1 LSVVIPRTLQD
12 ALVAT
17 AANPTAQIIQGG
29 TDLMVEINFNHR
41 KPTDVIALRRVEELR
56 GFVFNAQRTQITIG
70 AGLPYQQMEHGEI
83 AEVLPALAQAARTV
97 GSPQIRAT
105 GSIGGNLGTCSPAG
119 DSLPVL
125 SALDANINLQSSG
138 TSRDV

>member
-1 LSVVIPRTLQD
+1 MHWSLLRH
-12 ALVAT
+12 
-17 AANPTAQIIQGG
+17 NPTAQIIQGG

-97 GSPQIRAT
+97 GFTSNSCRRLDWWK
-105 GSIGGNLGTCSPAG
+105 LGHLLACWRFA
-119 DSLPVL
+119 
-125 SALDANINLQSSG
+125 SSFEC
-138 TSRDV
+138 T